1 MPRFALLAAACAFL
15 FTVRPPL
22 SGQPPAQPDVLELSF
37 DGPLTPALAEYL
49 DRGLALAEQT
59 GAELVVLQL
68 NTPGGSIDVMNR
80 MVQSIRGSSVPVAVY
95 VAPRGAMAG
104 SAGTILVLAGHVA
117 AMAPE
122 TAIGAASPVGAQ
134 GEDLGETLAAK
145 TQQILKA
152 TVRSLAAWRGE
163 RAIAL
168 AESAVDQAAA
178 ASADEALAAGMI
190 DVVAK
195 DLDDLLR
202 QLDGR
207 RVVLNGGP
215 VALQLQGAVT
225 QPVQPTIVEQLLQ
238 ALTNPNL
245 VFLLLSLGVQALLIE
260 ISSPGGWVAGFI
272 GISALALGAYGLGIL
287 PVNWFGLVF
296 LALAFALFVLDVKA
310 PTHGALT
317 AAGLGSF
324 ILGALVLFNS
334 PGTPSFQRVSVPLV
348 VTMGALMAGMFFV
361 LLTFA
366 FRAQRRPISV
376 GAPALVGRIGE
387 VRQRVGPHGQVQV
400 AGELWAAEIDPSEP
414 AIEPG
419 VRVEVVG
426 VEGLRLRVRPWDR
439 KPS

>member
-1 MPRFALLAAACAFL
+1 MPRIALAAITCAFLLAALPAG
-15 FTVRPPL
+15 
-22 SGQPPAQPDVLELSF
+22 SGQPPAQPEVLVLTL
-37 DGPLTPALAEYL
+37 DGPLTPASAEYL
-49 DRGLALAEQT
+49 DRGLALAEQS
-59 GAELVVLQL
+59 GADLLVLQL

-80 MVQSIRGSSVPVAVY
+80 MVQSIRGSGVAVAVY

-122 TAIGAASPVGAQ
+122 TAIGAASPVGSQ

-145 TQQILKA
+145 TQEILKA
-152 TVRSLAAWRGE
+152 TVRSLAGWRGE
-163 RAIAL
+163 
-168 AESAVDQAAA
+168 EAVDMAQSAIEEAAA
-178 ASADEALAAGMI
+178 ASAGEALDARMI
-190 DVVAK
+190 DVIAE
-195 DLDDLLR
+195 DLDDLLL

-207 RVVLNGGP
+207 SVVVGGSP
-215 VALQLQGAVT
+215 VALRLHGAAT
-225 QPVQPTIVEQLLQ
+225 RPVAPTIIEQLLQ

-272 GISALALGAYGLGIL
+272 GVVALALGAYGLGIL

-296 LALAFALFVLDVKA
+296 LALAFVLFVIDVKA

-348 VTMGALMAGMFFV
+348 VTMGALMAAMFFV
-361 LLTFA
+361 LLTFVW
-366 FRAQRRPISV
+366 RAQRRPIAV
-376 GAPALVGRIGE
+376 GTTALVGRVGE
-387 VRQRVGPHGQVQV
+387 VRLRLAPHGQVQV
-400 AGELWAAEIDPSEP
+400 AGELWAAEIDPRDP
-414 AIEPG
+414 ALEEG
-419 VRVEVVG
+419 TRVEVTG
-426 VEGLRLRVRPWDR
+426 VDGLRLRVRPWDR
-439 KPS
+439 KPG